1 LSLSHEEVQEL
12 LAEMRH
18 EQKAVID
25 EIYMI
30 VVKSEG
36 SLSRDDVM
44 NMSPQEIMSAMKNF
58 KLRDEARAKMMGQ

>member
-1 LSLSHEEVQEL
+1 
-12 LAEMRH
+12 MRH